1 MIHQFIFAGP
11 KPGLSAEDFQSYW
24 LDVHAVNYASKIAQI
39 RQYLIATRL
48 RISCPRELPFFEGVA
63 EIWLKNDQ
71 EQLESLQTPEFL
83 EGARLDEPKWAAFWQ
98 TLVIDTD
105 PEVLLESK
113 EPAAEFI
120 KLYVLIKRRSDSSLE
135 EFRHA
140 MLEPHGQTALKLPG
154 LERYLI
160 GFSRAGGY
168 GLGEPRFDA
177 IEVYSFPSAAAVEA
191 ALASEEWRAAE
202 ESLLACADPRYIF
215 NYVGQ
220 DHWVIPPGV
229 R

>member
-11 KPGLSAEDFQSYW
+11 KPGMSAEDFQSYW
-24 LDVHAVNYASKIAQI
+24 LNVHAVNYASRIVQI

-48 RISCPRELPFFEGVA
+48 RIPCPRELPFYEGVA

-71 EQLESLQTPEFL
+71 EQIESLQRPEFL
-83 EGARLDEPKWAAFWQ
+83 QGARLDEPKWAAFWQ

-105 PEVLLESK
+105 PEVLLESA
-113 EPAAEFI
+113 EPAAEFV
-120 KLYVLIKRRSDSSLE
+120 KVYVLSKRRSDSELA
-135 EFRHA
+135 EFQQNLRESHRRA
-140 MLEPHGQTALKLPG
+140 ALALPG

-160 GFSRAGGY
+160 GFSRAGAY

-177 IEVYSFPSAAAVEA
+177 VEVYSCRSADAVKA
-191 ALASEEWRAAE
+191 ALGSEEWKATEA
-202 ESLLACADPRYIF
+202 SLLTHADPRYIF
-215 NYVGQ
+215 NYIGQ
-220 DHWVIPPGV
+220 DHWVIPPGQ

>member
-11 KPGLSAEDFQSYW
+11 KPGMSAEAFQNYW
-24 LDVHAVNYASKIAQI
+24 LNVHAVNYASKIVQI

-48 RISCPRELPFFEGVA
+48 RIPCSRELPFFEGVA

-71 EQLESLQTPEFL
+71 EQIASLQTPEFL

-105 PEVLLESK
+105 PEVLLESA
-113 EPAAEFI
+113 EPAAEFV
-120 KLYVLIKRRSDSSLE
+120 KLYVLSKRRPNSGLA
-135 EFRHA
+135 EFHQSMR
-140 MLEPHGQTALKLPG
+140 ESHGNTAQKLSG

-160 GFSRAGGY
+160 GFSRAGAY

-177 IEVYSFPSAAAVEA
+177 IEVYSFRSAAALEA
-191 ALASEEWRAAE
+191 TLGSEEWTAVEA
-202 ESLLACADPRYIF
+202 SLLAHADPRYIF

-220 DHWVIPPGV
+220 DHWVIPPGQ